1 MKASARG
8 QDLNETALRLRG
20 DEEDRM
26 WSVRRAIETS
36 RQDPKRILLKTN
48 ILPLQ
53 DNVVRRLCVDEP
65 KGILRQGAR
74 VKICPWKDKYLPKG
88 VITGQR
94 ATITRFAPGKRIR
107 IRWDSTRE
115 DIEAPHGFLLIA
127 RPILPNE
134 IDARSEVRALVDSK
148 RGRFKKGDLGVC

>member
-48 ILPLQ
+48 IVPLQ

-88 VITGQR
+88 CKVGHIFIDPQKGGGMKFRTYV
-94 ATITRFAPGKRIR
+94 FE
-107 IRWDSTRE
+107 RWPLHCSHRR
-115 DIEAPHGFLLIA
+115 HN
-127 RPILPNE
+127 RPASDNHSVCPWKTNPN
-134 IDARSEVRALVDSK
+134 SMGLNS
-148 RGRFKKGDLGVC
+148 